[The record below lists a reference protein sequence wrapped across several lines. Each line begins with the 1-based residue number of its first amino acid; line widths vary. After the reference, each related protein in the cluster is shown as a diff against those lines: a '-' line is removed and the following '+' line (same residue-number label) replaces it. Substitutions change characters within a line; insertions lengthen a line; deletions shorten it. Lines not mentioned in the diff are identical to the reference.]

1 MKTVLLAVVVIV
13 LMAASG
19 GAGYYF
25 GNQNGLT
32 TAQNIRS
39 EFFAGRGGG
48 TGTGGQFANG
58 NAQGTPQ
65 AQGTRTAG
73 QGGQGAAFGR
83 PTAAGVV
90 KSVQGNN
97 ITVTQSDGTTTT
109 VTVDDKTQYEKLVSG
124 TIADVTSGLRITVTD
139 VNGIRRIQLTPA
151 TTQ

>member
-1 MKTVLLAVVVIV
+1 MKTVLIAVVVVV
-13 LMAASG
+13 LMAGSG
-19 GAGYYF
+19 AAGYYF

-39 EFFAGRGGG
+39 EFFTQRTGG
-48 TGTGGQFANG
+48 TGTGGQTAN
-58 NAQGTPQ
+58 GTPQ
-65 AQGTRTAG
+65 AQGTRGTG
-73 QGGQGAAFGR
+73 QGGQGATAFGR

-97 ITVTQSDGTTTT
+97 ITVTQQDGTATT

-124 TIADVTSGLRITVTD
+124 TLADVTAGLRIVVTD
-139 VNGIRRIQLTPA
+139 QGGIKRIQLTPA